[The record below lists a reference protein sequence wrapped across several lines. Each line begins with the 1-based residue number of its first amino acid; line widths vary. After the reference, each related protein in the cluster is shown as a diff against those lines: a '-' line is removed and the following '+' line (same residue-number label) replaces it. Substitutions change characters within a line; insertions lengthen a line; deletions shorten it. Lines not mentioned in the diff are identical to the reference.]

1 MSREESTVVLFDERL
16 PAGSVETAAR
26 RLAVVLEERKGAR
39 IGECAVVSRQVHTYD
54 PQKPEVI
61 QILQNSDAG
70 QTFYHRRDCGRIL
83 HVDIFHECG
92 RLRPEPVAQALREV
106 IAQYNVS
113 EIFNGRINPDAVDL
127 QTGEGG
133 GRITGKLVYG
143 KKDTLCKAHENHVHM
158 AIMLSRE
165 ALSGLFYMVHAV
177 EQVILTNQLELR
189 RNEKI
194 IQVDNPANSKLDMSD
209 YATDNDSLLTGDQA
223 APEEEDENELDQAED
238 EDKSLQSSGS
248 SEEAGKP
255 PTDARHGNPD
265 RAMGNTA
272 HPKECNEQK
281 LVSIAEEK
289 PAALH
294 LVKQPDEEV
303 ANCLV
308 HALVCRNPDKMAAY
322 LKKIQRNGK
331 QSNRLGQYNR
341 STLLY
346 SRWEVSK
353 KLVEKPG
360 EEITSLNISETVHA
374 AACRKMTEANISFSI
389 TKNDLRH
396 YIRCRRNGNDICL
409 VIDASSSMG
418 GKRIQAAKMFAG
430 QLLARVRGRIGIVT
444 FQNSTAEV
452 RVPLT
457 RNYQQLTKGL
467 QGIQTSG
474 RTPLALGLQ
483 AGFQHLRKA
492 KADKGVLILITDG
505 LPDGPDCT
513 TQQSVDDA
521 LLVARQIKK
530 QGYRLI
536 AIGLRPYQDYLARL
550 SQEADGVVYVFD
562 TINSHL
568 LNYETIAENLL

>member
-1 MSREESTVVLFDERL
+1 MSRGESVLALFDEKL
-16 PAGSVETAAR
+16 PVGSVEQAAR
-26 RLAVVLEERKGAR
+26 QLAAVLKEKKGAR

-54 PQKPEVI
+54 PRKPEVI

-83 HVDIFHECG
+83 HLDIFHECG

-106 IAQYNVS
+106 IALYNACEV
-113 EIFNGRINPDAVDL
+113 FGGRINPDAVDL

-133 GRITGKLVYG
+133 GRITGKLTYG
-143 KKDTLCKAHENHVHM
+143 RKDTLCKAHENHVHM
-158 AIMLSRE
+158 AVMLSRE

-177 EQVILTNQLELR
+177 EQVILAHQLELR
-189 RNEKI
+189 RNEQI
-194 IQVDNPANSKLDMSD
+194 IQVNNPADTRLDMSD

-223 APEEEDENELDQAED
+223 PAEDGEEMDQAEAGD
-238 EDKSLQSSGS
+238 QSLPSDGGG
-248 SEEAGKP
+248 EEAGEP
-255 PTDARHGNPD
+255 PAEARRGKPD
-265 RAMGNTA
+265 RPMGHMA
-272 HPKECNEQK
+272 HSKECNEQN
-281 LVSIAEEK
+281 LVGIAEEK

-294 LVKQPDEEV
+294 LVKPPDEDV
-303 ANCLV
+303 ANYLV
-308 HALVCRNPDKMAAY
+308 QALVCKNPDKMAAY
-322 LKKIQRNGK
+322 LKRIQQNGK
-331 QSNRLGQYNR
+331 QSNRLGTYNQ
-341 STLLY
+341 SSLLY

-353 KLVEKPG
+353 KLAEKPG
-360 EEITSLNISETVHA
+360 EAITSLNISETVHA
-374 AACRKMTEANISFSI
+374 AACRKMTEDNVSFSI

-430 QLLARVRGRIGIVT
+430 QLLTRVRGRIGIVT

-452 RVPLT
+452 LVPLT
-457 RNYQQLTKGL
+457 RNYQQLNKGL

-505 LPDGPDCT
+505 LPDSPDCS

-521 LLVARQIKK
+521 LLIARQIKE

-550 SQEADGVVYVFD
+550 SQEADGVVYIFD
-562 TINSHL
+562 TINSQL